1 MKQSQECFFS
11 KMQTARPKSRLAHVE
26 AALSYWILAEISPY
40 TSETSKTSH
49 CLQITLHIEF

>member
-1 MKQSQECFFS
+1 MFLS